1 MYNSMMLMPTWAIL
15 TIVLAVIVVLLFGLF
30 VLVPVNV
37 WFRALVSGAHV
48 SALRLIGM
56 KMRKVDYK
64 KLVNIYIIS
73 QKAGLDIPIVELET
87 HLMAGGD
94 IEKVVDALIAAHSAK
109 LELPLEMAKAIDL
122 AGRDVVE
129 AVKASVTPKVV
140 KTNWIEAMAKNG
152 IQILPPKELYK

>member
-1 MYNSMMLMPTWAIL
+1 MSMMR
-15 TIVLAVIVVLLFGLF
+15 
-30 VLVPVNV
+30 LV
-37 WFRALVSGAHV
+37 
-48 SALRLIGM
+48 GM
-56 KMRKVDYK
+56 KMRKIDYK
-64 KLVNIYIIS
+64 KIVNIYIVS
-73 QKAGLDIPIVELET
+73 QKAGLNIPIVELET

-129 AVKASVTPKVV
+129 AVKTSVTPRVI

-152 IQILPPKELYK
+152 IQVKAIAQVTLKAKLESRVKLIPFSFTYSGDI